1 MKEYKIKINGND
13 YTVAVKD
20 LEDNKAS
27 VSVNGLDYEV
37 DIEGV
42 QSKPKA
48 PKIVQQ
54 PQSQPVAQMSAPV
67 AARPAAPVAAGSGS
81 AVRSPLPGV
90 ILEVNV
96 KVGDTVKA
104 GQQVM
109 VLEAM
114 KMENSIESTFAGVVK
129 SIDKGKG
136 DSVLEGEVLI
146 TIG

>member
-20 LEDNKAS
+20 IEDNKAS

-37 DIEGV
+37 QIEGT

-54 PQSQPVAQMSAPV
+54 PQSQPVAQMTAP
-67 AARPAAPVAAGSGS
+67 AAVRPAAVAGAGSG
-81 AVRSPLPGV
+81 VKSPLPGV

-109 VLEAM
+109 LLEAM
-114 KMENSIESTFAGVVK
+114 KMENSIESTLDGVVK
-129 SIDKGKG
+129 SVDKGKG

>member
-37 DIEGV
+37 EVEGT

-48 PKIVQQ
+48 PKVVQQ
-54 PQSQPVAQMSAPV
+54 PQAQPVAQVSAAP
-67 AARPAAPVAAGSGS
+67 AAPRPAAVATSGS
-81 AVRSPLPGV
+81 AVKSPLPGV

-114 KMENSIESTFAGVVK
+114 KMENSIESTFDGVVK